1 MIDFVG
7 KKRLFFLI
15 SEILVIIGIVSL
27 VISQIQLGTPLRL
40 GTDFAGGTS
49 MTLQFSPIDGHE
61 VSWRDFQ
68 SQLREEMAKLGYDKA
83 TIQNAGEGN
92 FIIRT
97 REITSDEAEELAE
110 KLGTELHSQVE
121 IIDYYYVSEAVAA
134 KTARNA
140 VIAVIIAAVAMLLY
154 IVWAF
159 RRMPSPFRWGTCAI
173 IALIH
178 DVFIIVGI
186 FSILGLLAGVSI
198 DALFITGLL
207 AVVGYSINNTVVIF
221 DRIRENVS
229 RRIRPNFAE
238 TVNDSLIETLGRCLN
253 TALTTLFV
261 LLALFLFG
269 GATIHYFVLVLLFG
283 VIIGTYSSVCIS
295 SQLLVLWEKKEW
307 SALIPWARRPASS
320 EISN

>member
-7 KKRLFFLI
+7 KKQWFFLT
-15 SEILVIIGIVSL
+15 SGILIVIAIVSL
-27 VISQIQLGTPLRL
+27 VISQIQLGDPLRL
-40 GTDFAGGTS
+40 GTDFTGGTS
-49 MTLQFSPIDGHE
+49 MTFQFSPPVE
-61 VSWRDFQ
+61 Q
-68 SQLREEMAKLGYDKA
+68 SQLRDEIAELGYAEA

-92 FIIRT
+92 FIIHI
-97 REITSDEAEELAE
+97 REITSEEARELAE
-110 KLGTELHSQVE
+110 KLGAELDSQAE
-121 IIDYYYVSEAVAA
+121 ITDYYLVSGTVAA
-134 KTARNA
+134 ETTRNA
-140 VIAVIIAAVAMLLY
+140 VIAVIIAAVAMMFY

-186 FSILGLLAGVSI
+186 FSLLGWLAGVEI

-229 RRIRPNFAE
+229 RHIRPDFAQ
-238 TVNDSLIETLGRCLN
+238 TVNDSLVETLGRCLN

-269 GATIHYFVLVLLFG
+269 GATIHYFVLVLLLG
-283 VIIGTYSSVCIS
+283 VIIGTYSSICIS
-295 SQLLVLWEKKEW
+295 SQLLVVWEKKEW
-307 SALIPWARRPASS
+307 RSLLPFAKRTA
-320 EISN
+320 

>member
-7 KKRLFFLI
+7 KKRWFFLI
-15 SEILVIIGIVSL
+15 SGILVVIGIVSL
-27 VISQIQLGTPLRL
+27 VGSPLRL
-40 GTDFAGGTS
+40 GIDFTGGTS
-49 MTLQFSPIDGHE
+49 MILQFSPAVEQG
-61 VSWRDFQ
+61 
-68 SQLREEMAKLGYDKA
+68 QLREEMAELGYDKA
-83 TIQNAGEGN
+83 RIQNAGEGD
-92 FIIRT
+92 FIIHT
-97 REITSDEAEELAE
+97 REITSAEASELAE
-110 KLGTELHSQVE
+110 KLGTELDSQVE
-121 IIDYYYVSEAVAA
+121 IIDYYFVSGTVAV

-140 VIAVIIAAVAMLLY
+140 VIAVIIAAVAMMFY

-186 FSILGLLAGVSI
+186 FSLLGWLAGVEI

-207 AVVGYSINNTVVIF
+207 AVVGYSINNTVVVF

-229 RRIRPNFAE
+229 RHIRPNFAE
-238 TVNDSLIETLGRCLN
+238 TVNDSLVETLGRCLN
-253 TALTTLFV
+253 TALTTFFV

-269 GATIHYFVLVLLFG
+269 GATIHYFVLVLLLG

-295 SQLLVLWEKKEW
+295 SQLLVVWEKREW
-307 SALIPWARRPASS
+307 RALLPFTKRTA
-320 EISN
+320 

>member
-1 MIDFVG
+1 MIDFIG
-7 KKRLFFLI
+7 KRQWFFLI
-15 SEILVIIGIVSL
+15 SGILIVIAIVSL
-27 VISQIQLGTPLRL
+27 VISQIQIKSPLRL
-40 GTDFAGGTS
+40 GTDFTGGTS
-49 MTLQFSPIDGHE
+49 MILQFSPPVE
-61 VSWRDFQ
+61 Q
-68 SQLREEMAKLGYDKA
+68 SQLREEMANLGYDEA
-83 TIQNAGEGN
+83 RIQDAGEGN
-92 FIIRT
+92 FIIHV
-97 REITSDEAEELAE
+97 REITSRDARELAE
-110 KLGTELHSQVE
+110 KLGAELDSQVE
-121 IIDYYYVSEAVAA
+121 ITDYYLVSGTVAA
-134 KTARNA
+134 KTTRNA
-140 VIAVIIAAVAMLLY
+140 VIAVIIAAVAMLFY

-186 FSILGLLAGVSI
+186 FSILGWLTGVAI

-207 AVVGYSINNTVVIF
+207 AVVGYSINNTVVVF

-229 RRIRPNFAE
+229 RHIRPDFAE

-269 GATIHYFVLVLLFG
+269 GATIHYFILVLLLG

-295 SQLLVLWEKKEW
+295 SQLLVVWERREW
-307 SALIPWARRPASS
+307 RALLPFTKRTT
-320 EISN
+320 

>member
-7 KKRLFFLI
+7 KRQWFFLI
-15 SEILVIIGIVSL
+15 SGILVVIAIVSL
-27 VISQIQLGTPLRL
+27 VISQIQIKSPLRL
-40 GTDFAGGTS
+40 GTDFTGGTS
-49 MTLQFSPIDGHE
+49 MILQFSPPVE
-61 VSWRDFQ
+61 Q

-92 FIIRT
+92 FIIHV
-97 REITSDEAEELAE
+97 REITSKDARELAE
-110 KLGTELHSQVE
+110 KLGAELDSQVE
-121 IIDYYYVSEAVAA
+121 ITDYYLVSGTVAA

-140 VIAVIIAAVAMLLY
+140 VIAVIIAAVAMMFY

-186 FSILGLLAGVSI
+186 FSILGWLAGVAI

-207 AVVGYSINNTVVIF
+207 AVVGYSINNTVVVF

-229 RRIRPNFAE
+229 RHIRPNFAE
-238 TVNDSLIETLGRCLN
+238 TVNDSLVETLGRCLN
-253 TALTTLFV
+253 TALTTFFV

-283 VIIGTYSSVCIS
+283 VIIGTYSSICIS
-295 SQLLVLWEKKEW
+295 SQLLVVWEKREW
-307 SALIPWARRPASS
+307 RALLPFAKRTA
-320 EISN
+320 

>member
-7 KKRLFFLI
+7 RKRWFFLI

-27 VISQIQLGTPLRL
+27 VISQIQIKSPLQLGI
-40 GTDFAGGTS
+40 DFTGGTS
-49 MTLQFSPIDGHE
+49 MILQFSPAVEQDK
-61 VSWRDFQ
+61 
-68 SQLREEMAKLGYDKA
+68 LRQEMAELGYDRA
-83 TIQNAGEGN
+83 RIQDAGEGD
-92 FIIRT
+92 FIVYT
-97 REITSDEAEELAE
+97 REITSDEANELAE
-110 KLGTELHSQVE
+110 RLGIELDSQVE
-121 IIDYYYVSEAVAA
+121 RIDYYFVSGTVAG

-140 VIAVIIAAVAMLLY
+140 IIAVIIAAVAMLFY

-186 FSILGLLAGVSI
+186 FSILGWLAGVAI

-207 AVVGYSINNTVVIF
+207 AVVGYSINNTVVVF
-221 DRIRENVS
+221 DRIRENVLRHIGADFS
-229 RRIRPNFAE
+229 E
-238 TVNDSLIETLGRCLN
+238 TVNNSLIETLGRCLN

-269 GATIHYFVLVLLFG
+269 GATIHYFVLVLMLG
-283 VIIGTYSSVCIS
+283 VIIGTYSSICIS
-295 SQLLVLWEKKEW
+295 SQFLLVWEKKEW
-307 SALIPWARRPASS
+307 RALLPFAKKTG
-320 EISN
+320 